1 MNGATVLLEYTFLS
15 FQKKGC
21 RADGLKLSP
30 FLIMLPH
37 YGRTGAG
44 LVSCKELFYLVFM
57 IRRQI
62 YWSPFLFKVIQQG

>member
-1 MNGATVLLEYTFLS
+1 MNAATVLLEYTFLS

-21 RADGLKLSP
+21 SADGLKLSP

-44 LVSCKELFYLVFM
+44 SVFLE
-57 IRRQI
+57 RTLSSRFHDT
-62 YWSPFLFKVIQQG
+62 WSN